1 VAAVAEPPVTA
12 RVSLAGRLRKRL
24 RPPRRLKVTREG
36 RYFLGIT
43 FGVGLAAINTGNN
56 LLYLLLGVLLALIL
70 VSGIMSELAL
80 RGLSVRRRLPTRA
93 QVGRPHLVE
102 IEVHNKKS
110 RLPSYAIEVEDI
122 RANQPAD
129 KRCFFLKV
137 SPQSTQIAA
146 YRRTPQRRGREAHV
160 AFRVATRFPFGL
172 FEKSRQLEVPG
183 ELIIYPAVHTVRLPP
198 PRPRSHGVGA
208 RIAIRGGNDELL
220 GLRPY
225 RPGDDTRHI
234 HWRKTAA
241 AGQVVLRE
249 HATEGAPDVQVDLD
263 DMTPLLRKPN
273 DDDERRRWMEQ
284 FEGKIRDAASR
295 AVAHLARGDSIVLRK
310 TSGARL
316 HGTPR
321 LGSDPI
327 LRFLAL
333 LEPTTPAVQREEPK
347 PLPPR
352 RALRDAPS
360 PPPPPASGPTSSNG
374 GAAGD
379 AGNGDARSSGTVPTR
394 GTS

>member
-1 VAAVAEPPVTA
+1 VAAAAEPRTRAPASPQPRGVGLRA
-12 RVSLAGRLRKRL
+12 RWKRW
-24 RPPRRLKVTREG
+24 RAPRRLKVTREG

-80 RGLSVRRRLPTRA
+80 RSLSVRRRLPTRA

-102 IEVHNKKS
+102 IEVHNKKK

-137 SPQSTQIAA
+137 SPQSTQVAA

-172 FEKSRQLEVPG
+172 FEKSRQIDVPG
-183 ELIIYPAVHTVRLPP
+183 ELIIYPAVHSVRLPP
-198 PRPRSHGVGA
+198 PRARTAGAGA
-208 RIAIRGGNDELL
+208 RAASRGGSDEFL

-225 RPGDDTRHI
+225 RLGDDPRQI
-234 HWRKTAA
+234 YWRKSAA
-241 AGQVVLRE
+241 AGALVLRE
-249 HATEGAPDVQVDLD
+249 HASEGAPDVEIEIDDVCPHLGKPLD
-263 DMTPLLRKPN
+263 DDARKK
-273 DDDERRRWMEQ
+273 WLEQ
-284 FEGKIRDAASR
+284 FEARIREAASR
-295 AVAHLARGDSIVLRK
+295 AVAHLGRGDSLMLRT
-310 TSGARL
+310 TSGTRL
-316 HGTPR
+316 HGNPR

-333 LEPTTPAVQREEPK
+333 LEPVSEVQHDRKE
-347 PLPPR
+347 
-352 RALRDAPS
+352 
-360 PPPPPASGPTSSNG
+360 
-374 GAAGD
+374 AAE
-379 AGNGDARSSGTVPTR
+379 
-394 GTS
+394 

>member
-1 VAAVAEPPVTA
+1 MAAVAKAPLLPAKA
-12 RVSLAGRLRKRL
+12 RNRF

-70 VSGIMSELAL
+70 VSGIMSEIAL

-102 IEVHNKKS
+102 IEVHNKKT

-122 RANQPAD
+122 RASQPAD

-137 SPQSTQIAA
+137 SPQSTQVAA

-172 FEKSRQLEVPG
+172 FEKSRQIEVPG

-198 PRPRSHGVGA
+198 PRARNIGTGA
-208 RIAIRGGNDELL
+208 RVSIRGGSDDLL
-220 GLRPY
+220 GLRAY
-225 RPGDDTRHI
+225 RPGDDPRQV
-234 HWRKTAA
+234 HWRKSAA
-241 AGQVVLRE
+241 VGDLVLRE
-249 HATEGAPDVQVDLD
+249 HSAEGSPDVTIELD
-263 DMTPLLRKPN
+263 DVSELLARAEH
-273 DDDERRRWMEQ
+273 DDERKRWLDQ
-284 FEGKIRDAASR
+284 FEIRLREAASR
-295 AVAHLARGDSIVLRK
+295 AVAHLGRGDSIILHT
-310 TSGARL
+310 TSSTRIQGN
-316 HGTPR
+316 PR
-321 LGSDPI
+321 LGSDPV

-333 LEPTTPAVQREEPK
+333 LEPSTK
-347 PLPPR
+347 PLERLERLPR
-352 RALRDAPS
+352 SED
-360 PPPPPASGPTSSNG
+360 GK
-374 GAAGD
+374 GAGA
-379 AGNGDARSSGTVPTR
+379 
-394 GTS
+394 

>member
-1 VAAVAEPPVTA
+1 MAAVAKAPVAQDASRRGPKPPKA
-12 RVSLAGRLRKRL
+12 RNRF

-70 VSGIMSELAL
+70 VSGIMSEIAL
-80 RGLSVRRRLPTRA
+80 RGLTVRRRLPTRA

-102 IEVHNKKS
+102 IEVHNKKN

-122 RANQPAD
+122 RASQPAD

-137 SPQSTQIAA
+137 SPQSTQVAA

-172 FEKSRQLEVPG
+172 FEKSRQIDVPG

-198 PRPRSHGVGA
+198 PRARNIGAGA
-208 RIAIRGGNDELL
+208 RVSIRGGSDDLL

-225 RPGDDTRHI
+225 RPGDDTRQV
-234 HWRKTAA
+234 HWRKSAA
-241 AGQVVLRE
+241 VGDLVLRE
-249 HATEGAPDVQVDLD
+249 HSAEGSPDVAIELD
-263 DMTPLLRKPN
+263 DVSELVARAEA
-273 DDDERRRWMEQ
+273 DDERKRWLDQ
-284 FEGKIRDAASR
+284 FEIRLREAASR
-295 AVAHLARGDSIVLRK
+295 AVAHLGRGDSILLRT
-310 TSGARL
+310 TSGTRVQ
-316 HGTPR
+316 GNPR

-327 LRFLAL
+327 LRYLAL
-333 LEPTTPAVQREEPK
+333 LEPSAKAADKEPAP
-347 PLPPR
+347 
-352 RALRDAPS
+352 
-360 PPPPPASGPTSSNG
+360 
-374 GAAGD
+374 
-379 AGNGDARSSGTVPTR
+379 
-394 GTS
+394 

>member
-1 VAAVAEPPVTA
+1 MAAVAEGNPAAKRSASAAGAGSAA
-12 RVSLAGRLRKRL
+12 RSQKRWKA
-24 RPPRRLKVTREG
+24 PRRLKVTREG

-80 RGLSVRRRLPTRA
+80 RALVVRRRLPTRA

-102 IEVHNKKS
+102 IEVHNKKK

-137 SPQSTQIAA
+137 SPLSTQVAA
-146 YRRTPQRRGREAHV
+146 YRRTPQRRGRESHV

-172 FEKSRQLEVPG
+172 FEKSRQIEVPG
-183 ELIIYPAVHTVRLPP
+183 ELVIYPAVHNVGLPP
-198 PRPRSHGVGA
+198 PHARSIGAGA
-208 RIAIRGGNDELL
+208 RATSRGASDEQL
-220 GLRPY
+220 GLKPY
-225 RPGDDTRHI
+225 RPGEDMRHV

-241 AGQVVLRE
+241 VGQIVLRE
-249 HATEGAPDVQVDLD
+249 HAAEGAPDVELELD
-263 DMTPLLRKPN
+263 DRCPFLGRP
-273 DDDERRRWMEQ
+273 DDDEERRRWLDQ
-284 FEGKIRDAASR
+284 FEARIRDIGSR
-295 AVAHLARGDSIVLRK
+295 AVAHLARGDALLLRT
-310 TSGARL
+310 TSGTRL
-316 HGTPR
+316 PGNPR

-333 LEPTTPAVQREEPK
+333 LE
-347 PLPPR
+347 
-352 RALRDAPS
+352 
-360 PPPPPASGPTSSNG
+360 ASSLEGSTAGARHRG
-374 GAAGD
+374 GA
-379 AGNGDARSSGTVPTR
+379 
-394 GTS
+394 

>member
-1 VAAVAEPPVTA
+1 VAAVVEPRAPAPTRRGKGLRA
-12 RVSLAGRLRKRL
+12 RLKKWRA
-24 RPPRRLKVTREG
+24 PRRLKVTREG

-80 RGLSVRRRLPTRA
+80 RSLSVRRRLPTRA

-102 IEVHNKKS
+102 IEVHNKKK

-137 SPQSTQIAA
+137 SPQSTQVAA

-172 FEKSRQLEVPG
+172 FEKSRQIEVPG

-198 PRPRSHGVGA
+198 PRARAVGA
-208 RIAIRGGNDELL
+208 GARAASRGGSDEFL
-220 GLRPY
+220 GLRPF
-225 RPGDDTRHI
+225 RVGDDPRQI
-234 HWRKTAA
+234 YWRKSAA
-241 AGQVVLRE
+241 AGSLVLRE
-249 HATEGAPDVQVDLD
+249 HASEGAPDTEIEVDDVCPHLGKPLD
-263 DMTPLLRKPN
+263 DEPRKK
-273 DDDERRRWMEQ
+273 WLEQ
-284 FEGKIRDAASR
+284 FEARIRDAASR
-295 AVAHLARGDSIVLRK
+295 AVAHLGRGDSLVLRT
-310 TSGARL
+310 TSGTRL
-316 HGTPR
+316 HGNPR

-333 LEPTTPAVQREEPK
+333 LEPVAQ
-347 PLPPR
+347 
-352 RALRDAPS
+352 PS
-360 PPPPPASGPTSSNG
+360 ADSKE
-374 GAAGD
+374 AAE
-379 AGNGDARSSGTVPTR
+379 
-394 GTS
+394 

>member
-1 VAAVAEPPVTA
+1 M
-12 RVSLAGRLRKRL
+12 AGSHSPADRAL
-24 RPPRRLKVTREG
+24 RPSVSTETKRKLRFRAPRKLKVTREG
-36 RYFLGIT
+36 KYFLGIT

-70 VSGIMSELAL
+70 VSGIMSEIAL
-80 RGLSVRRRLPTRA
+80 RGLTVRRRLPPRA

-102 IEVHNKKS
+102 IEVHNKKL

-137 SPQSTQIAA
+137 SPLSTQVAA

-172 FEKSRQLEVPG
+172 FEKSRQIDVPG

-198 PRPRSHGVGA
+198 PRVRAHGHGA
-208 RIAIRGGNDELL
+208 RVATRGAGDELL
-220 GLRPY
+220 GLRAY
-225 RPGDDTRHI
+225 RPGDDTRQV

-241 AGQVVLRE
+241 AGQLVLRE
-249 HATEGAPDVQVDLD
+249 HTAEGAPEVELDLD
-263 DMTPLLRKPN
+263 DVSASVAKPEG
-273 DDDERRRWMEQ
+273 DDERRRFLDGLEVR
-284 FEGKIRDAASR
+284 IREVASR
-295 AVAHLARGDSIVLRK
+295 AVAHLARGDSVVLVT

-316 HGTPR
+316 RGNPR
-321 LGSDPI
+321 VGSDPL

-333 LEPTTPAVQREEPK
+333 LEPCATH
-347 PLPPR
+347 PR
-352 RALRDAPS
+352 TVRAE
-360 PPPPPASGPTSSNG
+360 
-374 GAAGD
+374 AAE
-379 AGNGDARSSGTVPTR
+379 
-394 GTS
+394 

>member
-1 VAAVAEPPVTA
+1 MAAAAQSRE
-12 RVSLAGRLRKRL
+12 SLRGRLGNKL

-70 VSGIMSELAL
+70 VSGIMSEIAL

-102 IEVHNKKS
+102 IEVHNKKL

-122 RANQPAD
+122 RAAQPAD

-137 SPQSTQIAA
+137 SPQSTQVAA

-172 FEKSRQLEVPG
+172 FEKSRQIEVPG

-198 PRPRSHGVGA
+198 PRARNVGSGA
-208 RIAIRGGNDELL
+208 KVAVRGGSDDLL

-225 RPGDDTRHI
+225 RPGEDTRQV
-234 HWRKTAA
+234 HWRKSAA
-241 AGQVVLRE
+241 IGELVLRE
-249 HATEGAPDVQVDLD
+249 HAAEGAPEIEIELD
-263 DMTPLLRKPN
+263 DLSELVSKPEN
-273 DDDERRRWMEQ
+273 DDERKKWIDQ
-284 FEGKIRDAASR
+284 FEIRLRDAASR
-295 AVAHLARGDSIVLRK
+295 AVAHLGRGDTIVLRT
-310 TSGARL
+310 TSATRIQGN
-316 HGTPR
+316 PR

-333 LEPTTPAVQREEPK
+333 LDPSA
-347 PLPPR
+347 PR
-352 RALRDAPS
+352 V
-360 PPPPPASGPTSSNG
+360 
-374 GAAGD
+374 AAK
-379 AGNGDARSSGTVPTR
+379 AGK
-394 GTS
+394 

>member
-1 VAAVAEPPVTA
+1 VAAVAEPAIPGRT
-12 RVSLAGRLRKRL
+12 RLTLAGRLKKRL
-24 RPPRRLKVTREG
+24 KPPRRLKVTREG

-102 IEVHNKKS
+102 IEVHNKKKK
-110 RLPSYAIEVEDI
+110 LPSYAIEVEDI

-137 SPQSTQIAA
+137 SPQSTQVAA

-172 FEKSRQLEVPG
+172 FEKSRQIEVPG

-198 PRPRSHGVGA
+198 PRARSVGA
-208 RIAIRGGNDELL
+208 GARTATRGGSDELL

-225 RPGDDTRHI
+225 RPGDDTRQI
-234 HWRKTAA
+234 YWRKTAA
-241 AGQVVLRE
+241 ASTIVLRE
-249 HATEGAPDVQVDLD
+249 HASEGAPDVEIEVDDVSSLV
-263 DMTPLLRKPN
+263 RKP
-273 DDDERRRWMEQ
+273 DGDEERRRFVDQ
-284 FEGKIRDAASR
+284 FEARIRDAASR
-295 AVAHLARGDSIVLRK
+295 AVAHLGRGDAIVLRT

-316 HGTPR
+316 HGNPR
-321 LGSDPI
+321 LGSDPV

-333 LEPTTPAVQREEPK
+333 LDATAPMPNATKEPKAPPAPAPATPVLTTP
-347 PLPPR
+347 
-352 RALRDAPS
+352 
-360 PPPPPASGPTSSNG
+360 GPQPTLE
-374 GAAGD
+374 
-379 AGNGDARSSGTVPTR
+379 SGTKTKASSPAGAKPAR
-394 GTS
+394 QGEDEP

>member
-1 VAAVAEPPVTA
+1 MAAVADPLPA
-12 RVSLAGRLRKRL
+12 RRASLAGRLRRL
-24 RPPRRLKVTREG
+24 RPPRRLKITREG

-80 RGLSVRRRLPTRA
+80 RGLTVRRRLPTRA

-102 IEVHNKKS
+102 IEVHNRKK

-137 SPQSTQIAA
+137 SPQSTQVAA

-172 FEKSRQLEVPG
+172 FEKSRQIEVPG

-198 PRPRSHGVGA
+198 PRARAMGAGA
-208 RIAIRGGNDELL
+208 RAATRGGSDEFL

-225 RPGDDTRHI
+225 RTGDDARQI
-234 HWRKTAA
+234 YWRRSATA
-241 AGQVVLRE
+241 GGLVLRE
-249 HATEGAPDVQVDLD
+249 HASDGAPDVELEVDD
-263 DMTPLLRKPN
+263 VTPLLRQPT
-273 DDDERRRWMEQ
+273 DDERRRRWLDQ
-284 FEGKIRDAASR
+284 FEVRVREAASR
-295 AVAHLARGDSIVLRK
+295 AVAHLGRGDSIVLRT
-310 TSGARL
+310 TSGTRL
-316 HGTPR
+316 QGNPR

-333 LEPTTPAVQREEPK
+333 LEPVAEATSAT
-347 PLPPR
+347 
-352 RALRDAPS
+352 S
-360 PPPPPASGPTSSNG
+360 PPPHPGPPAPKED
-374 GAAGD
+374 AA
-379 AGNGDARSSGTVPTR
+379 
-394 GTS
+394 

>member
-1 VAAVAEPPVTA
+1 LAAVAKGPV
-12 RVSLAGRLRKRL
+12 VVVPKGRGRF

-70 VSGIMSELAL
+70 VSGIMSEIAL
-80 RGLSVRRRLPTRA
+80 RGLTVRRRLPTRA

-102 IEVHNKKS
+102 IEVHNKKT

-122 RANQPAD
+122 RASQPAD

-137 SPQSTQIAA
+137 SPQSTQVAA

-172 FEKSRQLEVPG
+172 FEKSRQIDVPG

-198 PRPRSHGVGA
+198 PRARNIGVGA
-208 RIAIRGGNDELL
+208 RVSVRGGSDDLL

-225 RPGDDTRHI
+225 RPGDDTRQV
-234 HWRKTAA
+234 HWRKSAA
-241 AGQVVLRE
+241 MGDLVLRE
-249 HATEGAPDVQVDLD
+249 HSAEGAPDVAIDLD
-263 DMTPLLRKPN
+263 DVSELLPRPDTDEERK
-273 DDDERRRWMEQ
+273 RWLDQ
-284 FEGKIRDAASR
+284 FEIRLREAASR
-295 AVAHLARGDSIVLRK
+295 AVAHLGRGDTIMLR
-310 TSGARL
+310 TSS
-316 HGTPR
+316 GTRIEGNPR

-333 LEPTTPAVQREEPK
+333 LEPSRPGDEKTEKTEKTEK
-347 PLPPR
+347 KEL
-352 RALRDAPS
+352 
-360 PPPPPASGPTSSNG
+360 AS
-374 GAAGD
+374 
-379 AGNGDARSSGTVPTR
+379 
-394 GTS
+394 

>member
-1 VAAVAEPPVTA
+1 MAASAPGRPDASDGGAGPVDPRA
-12 RVSLAGRLRKRL
+12 RKPKPAAATKKRRLRFRA
-24 RPPRRLKVTREG
+24 PRKLKVTREG
-36 RYFLGIT
+36 KYFLGIT

-70 VSGIMSELAL
+70 VSGIMSEIAL
-80 RGLSVRRRLPTRA
+80 RGLTVRRRLPPRA

-102 IEVHNKKS
+102 IEVHNKKQ

-137 SPQSTQIAA
+137 SPQSTQVAA

-172 FEKSRQLEVPG
+172 FEKSRQIDVPG

-198 PRPRSHGVGA
+198 PRVRAQGHGA
-208 RIAIRGGNDELL
+208 RVATRGAGDELL
-220 GLRPY
+220 GLRAY
-225 RPGDDTRHI
+225 RPGDDTRQV

-241 AGQVVLRE
+241 AGHLVLRE
-249 HATEGAPDVQVDLD
+249 HTAEGAPEIEIELD
-263 DMTPLLRKPN
+263 DVCAALDRPEG
-273 DDDERRRWMEQ
+273 DEERRRFLDGLETR
-284 FEGKIRDAASR
+284 IREVASR
-295 AVAHLARGDSIVLRK
+295 AVAHLARGDGVVIV
-310 TSGARL
+310 TTG
-316 HGTPR
+316 GTRIRGNPR

-333 LEPTTPAVQREEPK
+333 LEPTT
-347 PLPPR
+347 
-352 RALRDAPS
+352 
-360 PPPPPASGPTSSNG
+360 TSTRLHRG
-374 GAAGD
+374 EAAE
-379 AGNGDARSSGTVPTR
+379 
-394 GTS
+394 

>member
-1 VAAVAEPPVTA
+1 M
-12 RVSLAGRLRKRL
+12 
-24 RPPRRLKVTREG
+24 PRRLKVTREG

-80 RGLSVRRRLPTRA
+80 RSLNVRRRLPTRA

-102 IEVHNKKS
+102 IEVHNKKK

-137 SPQSTQIAA
+137 SPQSTQVAA

-172 FEKSRQLEVPG
+172 FEKSRQIDVPG
-183 ELIIYPAVHTVRLPP
+183 ELIIYPAVHSVRLPP
-198 PRPRSHGVGA
+198 PRARTMGA
-208 RIAIRGGNDELL
+208 GAKAASRGGSDEFL
-220 GLRPY
+220 GLRPF
-225 RPGDDTRHI
+225 RTGDDARQI
-234 HWRKTAA
+234 YWRKSAA
-241 AGQVVLRE
+241 ANALVLRE
-249 HATEGAPDVQVDLD
+249 HASEGAPDVEVEVDDICPHLSKPLD
-263 DMTPLLRKPN
+263 DEARKKWL
-273 DDDERRRWMEQ
+273 EH
-284 FEGKIRDAASR
+284 FEARIRDAASR
-295 AVAHLARGDSIVLRK
+295 AVAHLGRGDSLVLRT
-310 TSGARL
+310 TSGTRL
-316 HGTPR
+316 HGNPR

-333 LEPTTPAVQREEPK
+333 LEPVAE
-347 PLPPR
+347 
-352 RALRDAPS
+352 
-360 PPPPPASGPTSSNG
+360 ASSVNKE
-374 GAAGD
+374 AAE
-379 AGNGDARSSGTVPTR
+379 
-394 GTS
+394 

>member
-1 VAAVAEPPVTA
+1 LAAAAAQAPAA
-12 RVSLAGRLRKRL
+12 RQSLGGRLRRGFK
-24 RPPRRLKVTREG
+24 PPRKLKVTREG

-70 VSGIMSELAL
+70 VSGIMSEIAL
-80 RGLSVRRRLPTRA
+80 RGLTVRRRLPTRA

-102 IEVHNKKS
+102 IEVHNKKKK
-110 RLPSYAIEVEDI
+110 LPSYAIEVEDI

-137 SPQSTQIAA
+137 SPQSTQVAA
-146 YRRTPQRRGREAHV
+146 YRRTPQRRGREAHI

-172 FEKSRQLEVPG
+172 FEKSRQIEVPG
-183 ELIIYPAVHTVRLPP
+183 ELIIYPAVHSVRLPP
-198 PRPRSHGVGA
+198 PRARTVGA
-208 RIAIRGGNDELL
+208 GAKIASRGGGDELL

-225 RPGDDTRHI
+225 RPGDDTRQV

-241 AGQVVLRE
+241 AGFLVLRE
-249 HATEGAPDVQVDLD
+249 HAAEGAPDIDLD
-263 DMTPLLRKPN
+263 MDDVSSLLSRR
-273 DDDERRRWMEQ
+273 DDDEERRRYLEQ
-284 FEGKIRDAASR
+284 FEARLRDTASR
-295 AVAHLARGDSIVLRK
+295 AVAHLGRGDTILLRT

-316 HGTPR
+316 RGNPR

-333 LEPTTPAVQREEPK
+333 LEPCAPPK
-347 PLPPR
+347 KE
-352 RALRDAPS
+352 
-360 PPPPPASGPTSSNG
+360 
-374 GAAGD
+374 GA
-379 AGNGDARSSGTVPTR
+379 
-394 GTS
+394 

>member
-1 VAAVAEPPVTA
+1 MAAVAQAPPKKLP
-12 RVSLAGRLRKRL
+12 RPKLRRGL
-24 RPPRRLKVTREG
+24 EAPRRLKITREG

-102 IEVHNKKS
+102 IEVHNKKN

-137 SPQSTQIAA
+137 SPQSTQVAA

-172 FEKSRQLEVPG
+172 FEKSRRIEVPG
-183 ELIIYPAVHTVRLPP
+183 ELIIYPAVHTVRLPA
-198 PRPRSHGVGA
+198 PRARKNGA
-208 RIAIRGGNDELL
+208 GAPTAARGGSEDLL
-220 GLRPY
+220 GLRGY
-225 RPGDDTRHI
+225 RAGDDVRQV
-234 HWRKTAA
+234 HWRKSAA
-241 AGQVVLRE
+241 IGSLVLRE
-249 HATEGAPDVQVDLD
+249 HAAEGSPEVEIELD
-263 DMTPLLRKPN
+263 DVADLLARPEA
-273 DDDERRRWMEQ
+273 DDERKRWLEQ
-284 FEGKIRDAASR
+284 FEIRLRDAASR
-295 AVAHLARGDSIVLRK
+295 AVAHLGRGDLIVLRT
-310 TSGARL
+310 TSGIRL
-316 HGTPR
+316 PGGPR
-321 LGSDPI
+321 TGSDPV

-333 LEPTTPAVQREEPK
+333 LEPKAPEPAK
-347 PLPPR
+347 PQPP
-352 RALRDAPS
+352 
-360 PPPPPASGPTSSNG
+360 TE
-374 GAAGD
+374 
-379 AGNGDARSSGTVPTR
+379 R
-394 GTS
+394 GTT

>member
-1 VAAVAEPPVTA
+1 MAVAAQGAPVAPRPAKAEA
-12 RVSLAGRLRKRL
+12 SAKRWKA
-24 RPPRRLKVTREG
+24 PRRLKVTREG

-80 RGLSVRRRLPTRA
+80 RALVVRRRLPTRA

-102 IEVHNKKS
+102 IEVHNKKK

-137 SPQSTQIAA
+137 SPQSTQVAA
-146 YRRTPQRRGREAHV
+146 YRRTPQRRGRERHV

-172 FEKSRQLEVPG
+172 FEKSRQIEVPG
-183 ELIIYPAVHTVRLPP
+183 ELVIYPAVHTVRLPP
-198 PRPRSHGVGA
+198 PRARSIGAGA
-208 RIAIRGGNDELL
+208 RAASRGASDEQL
-220 GLRPY
+220 GLKPY
-225 RPGDDTRHI
+225 RPGEDLRHV

-241 AGQVVLRE
+241 SGQIVLRE
-249 HATEGAPDVQVDLD
+249 HAAEGAPDVDLELD
-263 DMTPLLRKPN
+263 DLCPLLDRAE
-273 DDDERRRWMEQ
+273 DDEERRRWLDQ
-284 FEGKIRDAASR
+284 FEARIRDLGSR
-295 AVAHLARGDSIVLRK
+295 AVAHLARGDAIHLR
-310 TSGARL
+310 TASGTRL
-316 HGTPR
+316 PGNPR

-333 LEPTTPAVQREEPK
+333 LDASPSPAPQPGRAA
-347 PLPPR
+347 PPR
-352 RALRDAPS
+352 AAREA
-360 PPPPPASGPTSSNG
+360 
-374 GAAGD
+374 GAAAPAPG
-379 AGNGDARSSGTVPTR
+379 ST
-394 GTS
+394 

>member
-1 VAAVAEPPVTA
+1 MAAAA
-12 RVSLAGRLRKRL
+12 RGSVPSGTKSRIGSKL

-70 VSGIMSELAL
+70 VSGIMSEIAL

-102 IEVHNKKS
+102 IEVHNKKQ

-122 RANQPAD
+122 RAAQPAD

-137 SPQSTQIAA
+137 SPQSTQVAA

-172 FEKSRQLEVPG
+172 FEKSRQIEVPG

-198 PRPRSHGVGA
+198 PRARNIGVGA
-208 RIAIRGGNDELL
+208 RVSVRGGSDDLL

-225 RPGDDTRHI
+225 RPGEDTRQV
-234 HWRKTAA
+234 HWRKSAA
-241 AGQVVLRE
+241 LGELVLRE
-249 HATEGAPDVQVDLD
+249 HAAEGAPDIEIELD
-263 DMTPLLRKPN
+263 DLSELVSRPDT
-273 DDDERRRWMEQ
+273 DDERKRWLDQ
-284 FEGKIRDAASR
+284 FEIRLREAASR
-295 AVAHLARGDSIVLRK
+295 AVAHLGRGDTIVLRT
-310 TSGARL
+310 TSGTRI
-316 HGTPR
+316 HGNPR

-327 LRFLAL
+327 LRYLAL
-333 LEPTTPAVQREEPK
+333 LEP
-347 PLPPR
+347 
-352 RALRDAPS
+352 S
-360 PPPPPASGPTSSNG
+360 
-374 GAAGD
+374 AAMKDQDKDKDKDKGSKE
-379 AGNGDARSSGTVPTR
+379 AAE
-394 GTS
+394 

>member
-1 VAAVAEPPVTA
+1 MAAIAKPPPPL
-12 RVSLAGRLRKRL
+12 SLAGRLKKRL

-80 RGLSVRRRLPTRA
+80 RGLGVRRRLPGRA

-102 IEVHNKKS
+102 IEVHNKKAK
-110 RLPSYAIEVEDI
+110 LPSYAIEVEDI
-122 RANQPAD
+122 RAQQPAD

-137 SPQSTQIAA
+137 SPQSTQVAA

-183 ELIIYPAVHTVRLPP
+183 ELIIYPAVHAVRLPP
-198 PRPRSHGVGA
+198 QTARATGAGA
-208 RIAIRGGNDELL
+208 RIASRGGSDELL

-225 RPGDDTRHI
+225 RPGDDTRQVY
-234 HWRKTAA
+234 WKKTAA
-241 AGQVVLRE
+241 TGQVVLRE
-249 HATEGAPDVQVDLD
+249 HAAEGAPEMEIELD
-263 DMTPLLRKPN
+263 DVSSLVARPEA
-273 DDDERRRWMEQ
+273 DEERRRWFEQ
-284 FEGKIRDAASR
+284 FEGRIRDVASR
-295 AVAHLARGDSIVLRK
+295 AVAHLARGDFLLLK
-310 TSGARL
+310 TTSGARL
-316 HGTPR
+316 NGNPR
-321 LGSDPI
+321 LGSDPV

-333 LEPTTPAVQREEPK
+333 LEPVAHGVEMAKKEP
-347 PLPPR
+347 
-352 RALRDAPS
+352 DS
-360 PPPPPASGPTSSNG
+360 
-374 GAAGD
+374 
-379 AGNGDARSSGTVPTR
+379 
-394 GTS
+394 